1 MVDLE
6 LYKIFKIVAEEENV
20 TNASKRLNIS
30 QPAVTKHIQNLED
43 ILKIKLF
50 DRTNKGLKLTEAGKK
65 IFEEIQVPLTILE
78 NIYKKYSS
86 NRDIELG
93 IHSTMLNKIFSK
105 ELSKYYEINENVK
118 VNITNNNSHEMLLK
132 LEKKELDIVIT
143 KKINDYKNEKIEFI
157 KLGTMQDVLVVK
169 TNSEL
174 LNKVI
179 DGNEL
184 KGKVLYM
191 PRKTSTTTINF
202 FNSINSSEDE
212 FKNIKNISYNAMLE
226 IIKNTNGIGLMTREY
241 IEKELKE
248 KDITELKTTFKIK
261 PIEFGIY
268 INKENKFKELKEL
281 ITLIE
286 NDILI

>member
-6 LYKIFKIVAEEENV
+6 LYKIFKIVAEEENI

-50 DRTNKGLKLTEAGKK
+50 DRTNKGLNLTEAGKK
-65 IFEEIQVPLTILE
+65 IFEEIQAPLTILE

-132 LEKKELDIVIT
+132 LEKQELDIVIT

-157 KLGTMQDVLVVK
+157 KLGTMQDILVVK
-169 TNSEL
+169 PNSEL
-174 LNKVI
+174 LKKVI

-184 KGKVLYM
+184 KEKVLYM

-202 FNSINSSEDE
+202 FNSINSSENE

-286 NDILI
+286 NDIPI

>member
-65 IFEEIQVPLTILE
+65 IFEEIQAPLTTLE

-132 LEKKELDIVIT
+132 LEKQELDIVIA

>member
-6 LYKIFKIVAEEENV
+6 LYKIFKIVAEEENI

-50 DRTNKGLKLTEAGKK
+50 DRTNKGLNLTEAGKK
-65 IFEEIQVPLTILE
+65 IFEEIQAPLTILE

-132 LEKKELDIVIT
+132 LEKQELDIVIT

-157 KLGTMQDVLVVK
+157 KLGTIQDILVVK
-169 TNSEL
+169 PNSEL
-174 LNKVI
+174 LKKVI

-184 KGKVLYM
+184 KEKVLYM

-202 FNSINSSEDE
+202 FNSINSSENE